1 MLMRIS
7 TIVMMNALLTSGIVH
22 AKSLPQIHAAEEVAH
37 VRELCVTEDWAIE
50 KREKA
55 EAGAARWVA
64 MSDDALW
71 EFIPEAE
78 LPRALNVAFGEG
90 CPVHGREVFKH
101 GGHYPWIM
109 SPDKPFKVT
118 CPVGKET
125 YPSNDYETFLKGGR
139 KESLDTT
146 QPYVDDGF
154 GYVAPDGK
162 RYWFVGTYL
171 FWQRWRGE
179 IVGGVSA
186 LTNAYLLS
194 GDVNYAHKLG
204 VWLGRLRHVY
214 PAMDY
219 STQAYHNGKWPA
231 EINGRILDYVWENR
245 TITAM
250 AGAYD
255 AIRHVVPEDKEL
267 VRFLAD
273 RGISDF
279 NAEFEREVLHFMAR
293 DVMEG
298 RIRGNMYYQPTLAT
312 LAIVL
317 NNDDASQGATTEQM
331 VEWILH
337 GGGEIESI
345 LYNGFDRDGAGGESA
360 PGYSSS
366 WNSNFSILAD
376 DLIRLGYD
384 VTKKP
389 RWRQLSHFPYNLRV
403 AGDFAPRI
411 GDSGG
416 TIHCSKGSRNLIN
429 TRILRFGYEHFS
441 DPLCAQLLLEH
452 GSFEPTLWGES
463 LDKAKVEKVAVSVAD
478 RTDQRTRD
486 LGGYGLA
493 VFDAGEGAARRGA
506 TLYYG
511 GPDAWHGHRDR
522 LTISYHAYGQDF
534 LTEMGYPSHWD
545 AKGERFTRGMP
556 SHYVAMIDQKGAEN
570 KKSGFLDFFAAGRQ
584 VRAVRARAETV
595 YPNDAERYNRTF
607 VMIDVGDDSFL
618 LDLFQVKGGAL
629 HDYHF
634 HGLPFGEFTA
644 SGLTLKETQ
653 EGGTLFGK
661 DVAWGESPQEDK
673 DAPPAPGKPRKSGG
687 YDFLRNVRRY
697 TCDPVWFARWDG
709 RDESRLTYYMP
720 GFSEVIVCDGEPPK
734 KEDYPDTMEFVVV
747 RNSAQETHF
756 PAVIVPSRGESFVRD
771 VTFDTRPDAT
781 RYQIETAASGTWT
794 VDIGDDGE
802 VRAAC
807 ERTDGS
813 AYLFS
818 ANAHSVEF
826 GRETVQLTQHGPFA
840 IQSID
845 YAGSRVILKE
855 ALTAPEKLIGEVV
868 VLRGNGHSGSYTV
881 ESAGERELCF
891 KGTLL
896 DGMVVADDVS
906 GNAVT
911 TSTRLSGY
919 GTQVSARPFPG
930 RVMVSEDMK
939 ESAVITAQN
948 DGRFELAHSIE
959 ARDANGDGVTQL
971 YIADFGVGY
980 NVHVTPWM
988 EVERGVDGEIGIESN
1003 LPFETRKT
1011 SRP

>member
-1 MLMRIS
+1 MLMRMF
-7 TIVMMNALLTSGIVH
+7 TIVMASALLTGGVLH
-22 AKSLPQIHAAEEVAH
+22 AKSLPQMHTSEEVAH
-37 VRELCVTEDWAIE
+37 VRRLCVTENWAIE

-55 EAGAARWVA
+55 EAAAARWVS

-109 SPDKPFKVT
+109 SKDKPFKVT
-118 CPVGKET
+118 CPVGNET

-171 FWQRWRGE
+171 FWHRWRAE
-179 IVGGVSA
+179 IMGGIGA
-186 LTNAYLLS
+186 LTDAYLLT
-194 GDVNYAHKLG
+194 GEEQYAHKLG
-204 VWLGRLRHVY
+204 VWLGRLIEVY

-231 EINGRILDYVWENR
+231 EINGRIFDYVWENR

-250 AGAYD
+250 ARAYD
-255 AIRHVVPEDKEL
+255 ALRNVLPEDKEL
-267 VRFLAD
+267 VRFLGD
-273 RGISDF
+273 RGISDL
-279 NAEFEREVLHFMAR
+279 NAEFEREVLQFMAC

-317 NNDDASQGATTEQM
+317 HNDDASKGATTEQM
-331 VEWILH
+331 IEWILH

-366 WNSNFSILAD
+366 WNANFSLLAD

-384 VTKKP
+384 VTKNS
-389 RWRQLSHFPYNLRV
+389 RWRQLARFPYNLRV

-416 TIHCSKGSRNLIN
+416 TIHCSKGSKNLIN
-429 TRILRFGYEHFS
+429 TRILRFGYEHFD
-441 DPLCAQLLLEH
+441 DPQCAQLLLEH
-452 GSFEPTLWGES
+452 GSFEPSLWGKS
-463 LDKAKVEKVAVSVAD
+463 LDKADVARVAASAAD
-478 RTDQRTRD
+478 QTDQRTRD

-493 VFDAGEGAARRGA
+493 VFDTGEGAARRGA

-522 LTISYHAYGQDF
+522 LTISYHAYGMDF

-570 KKSGFLDFFAAGRQ
+570 KKSGFLDFFAAGRR
-584 VRAVRARAETV
+584 VRAIRARAETV

-634 HGLPFGEFTA
+634 HGLPFGDFST
-644 SGLTLKETQ
+644 SGLTLKEVQ
-653 EGGTLFGK
+653 KGGTLFGE
-661 DVAWGESPQEDK
+661 DVAWGAGPQESK
-673 DAPPAPGKPRKSGG
+673 EEPPVPGKPRESSG

-697 TCDPVWFARWDG
+697 TCDPVWSARWEG

-734 KEDYPDTMEFVVV
+734 KEDYPDTMEFIVV
-747 RNSAQETHF
+747 RNPAHETHF
-756 PAVIVPSRGESFVRD
+756 PAAIVPSRGESFVRNI
-771 VTFDTRPDAT
+771 TFAKGSDAT
-781 RYQIETAASGTWT
+781 RYHVETVASGTWT
-794 VDIGDDGE
+794 VDIGDGGM
-802 VRAAC
+802 VRAEC
-807 ERTDGS
+807 VRTDGS

-818 ANAHSVEF
+818 ANAQSVEF
-826 GRETVQLTQHGPFA
+826 GFETLQLTQHGPFT
-840 IQSID
+840 IESVD
-845 YAGSRVILKE
+845 YAENRVTLKE
-855 ALTAPEKLIGEVV
+855 ALMAPEKLVGEVV
-868 VLRGNGHSGSYTV
+868 VIRGNGHSASYTV
-881 ESAGERELCF
+881 ASAGERELCF
-891 KGTLL
+891 KGTIM
-896 DGMVVADDVS
+896 DGVIVADDVRD
-906 GNAVT
+906 NVVT

-919 GTQVSARPFPG
+919 GTQVSSRPLPG
-930 RVMVSEDMK
+930 RVLVSEDMK
-939 ESAVITAQN
+939 EAAVITTQE
-948 DGRFELAHSIE
+948 DGRFELGRSIV
-959 ARDANGDGVTQL
+959 ARDTNGDGRTQL
-971 YIADFGVGY
+971 YIADFVVGY
-980 NVHVTPWM
+980 AVHVSPWM
-988 EVERGVDGEIGIESN
+988 ELERGVDGEIDAVSN
-1003 LPFETRKT
+1003 LPLD
-1011 SRP
+1011 SR